1 MVFRRKRSFSIS
13 AAETVLQG
21 EKLRLKIGR
30 RTAKLCQFGFRP
42 VEFEPQQIG
51 QFLKLSE
58 KRADILQVGKRGV
71 SILIA
76 FTTKHNVAI
85 KAEAVIK
92 ASRFGLRFFHK
103 PFAESLH
110 LLHFAAVDFEI
121 WCNADA
127 SILSCHNVSSGN
139 LRKVNYFTIHSRS
152 INGHPRHRD
161 RQPKPART
169 CAAWVEKQHST
180 PRLHRRP
187 MRVTADHNLTAS
199 DVWIARSEERRVGKE
214 CRSRWS
220 PYH

>member
-1 MVFRRKRSFSIS
+1 MVFRRKTSFSIS
-13 AAETVLQG
+13 AAESVLQG
-21 EKLRLKIGR
+21 EKLGLKIGR

-58 KRADILQVGKRGV
+58 KRADILQVRKRGV

-121 WCNADA
+121 WCNPDA
-127 SILSCHNVSSGN
+127 SPFSCHNDSSEN
-139 LRKVNYFTIHSRS
+139 RRMLNYSTIPSRS
-152 INGHPRHRD
+152 ISGNPHPRNRD
-161 RQPKPART
+161 P
-169 CAAWVEKQHST
+169 
-180 PRLHRRP
+180 
-187 MRVTADHNLTAS
+187 N
-199 DVWIARSEERRVGKE
+199 
-214 CRSRWS
+214 
-220 PYH
+220 